1 MSAIRV
7 IGRED
12 IQKVFTVTAA
22 LRAVES
28 AYAGKSAGTGRVWPM
43 VFHEFDP
50 GHADLDI
57 KSGDLESAGVYGLKV
72 VSWYDSNAE
81 KALPALFGTS
91 LPLRSCH
98 RRAEG
103 AFERRADHSA
113 AHRRRGRQAI
123 GAKYL
128 ARKDAKTLTIVGC
141 GELCPYLAAAGLAAM
156 PSLETRCISRTR
168 TARRKAAERLAA
180 VTAASGRAAQ
190 GVRAHARTAA
200 ITAAADAA
208 AAVGASDI
216 VFTATCAKAPVVK
229 ERVGQAR
236 YACKLLHRRRP
247 AGQAGGRIGGARPRR
262 RLRRR
267 YGAVLRRR
275 RMRAAAQRGRPPR
288 SRRGARRGH
297 SRREGRADKRCGD
310 HRFRLHR
317 HRPAGHCLCR
327 SHSQSL
333 RKAGTRHGLRYLTRE
348 RSAASSQARPLA
360 FARCKLYNEKKTRS
374 PCRNVRF
381 PSLGH
386 RVFLKLLTGTAP
398 FRFRHRICSWVL

>member
-1 MSAIRV
+1 MSTIRV

-28 AYAGKSAGTGRVWPM
+28 AYTGKSAGTGRVWPM

-91 LPLRSCH
+91 LLFDLATGEPKALLNAGPITALRT
-98 RRAEG
+98 G
-103 AFERRADHSA
+103 AA
-113 AHRRRGRQAI
+113 AAV

-141 GELCPYLAAAGLAAM
+141 GELCPYLAAAALAAI
-156 PSLETRCISRTR
+156 PSLKTVYLTNPHRPE
-168 TARRKAAERLAA
+168 KAAERLAA
-180 VTAASGRAAQ
+180 VTAATDALLKACG
-190 GVRAHARTAA
+190 HARTAA
-200 ITAAADAA
+200 INAAADAA
-208 AAVGASDI
+208 SAVGESDI

-229 ERVGQAR
+229 SAWVKPGTHVSCIGADLAR
-236 YACKLLHRRRP
+236 
-247 AGQAGGRIGGARPRR
+247 QAGGRIGGARPRR

-288 SRRGARRGH
+288 SRRGAWRGH
-297 SRREGRADKRCGD
+297 SRRKGRTDERCGD

-317 HRPAGHCLCR
+317 HRSAGHRLRR
-327 SHSQSL
+327 SHSQCL

-348 RSAASSQARPLA
+348 RSVAS
-360 FARCKLYNEKKTRS
+360 
-374 PCRNVRF
+374 
-381 PSLGH
+381 
-386 RVFLKLLTGTAP
+386 
-398 FRFRHRICSWVL
+398 

>member
-1 MSAIRV
+1 MSTIRV

-91 LPLRSCH
+91 LLFDLATGEPKALLNAGPITALRT
-98 RRAEG
+98 G
-103 AFERRADHSA
+103 AA
-113 AHRRRGRQAI
+113 AAV

-141 GELCPYLAAAGLAAM
+141 GELCPYLAAA
-156 PSLETRCISRTR
+156 
-168 TARRKAAERLAA
+168 
-180 VTAASGRAAQ
+180 
-190 GVRAHARTAA
+190 A
-200 ITAAADAA
+200 ITAETDTA

-229 ERVGQAR
+229 SAWVKPGTHVS
-236 YACKLLHRRRP
+236 C
-247 AGQAGGRIGGARPRR
+247 IGADLPGKQEVES
-262 RLRRR
+262 
-267 YGAVLRRR
+267 AVLAH
-275 RMRAAAQRGRPPR
+275 AAVYGDDTAQCFAVGECELP
-288 SRRGARRGH
+288 H
-297 SRREGRADKRCGD
+297 SEGV
-310 HRFRLHR
+310 L
-317 HRPAGHCLCR
+317 PALAGEIGEVILGE
-327 SHSQSL
+327 
-333 RKAGTRHGLRYLTRE
+333 KAGRTSGAEITVFDSTGIALQDIA
-348 RSAASSQARPLA
+348 SAAIILKA
-360 FARCKLYNEKKTRS
+360 CEKQG
-374 PCRNVRF
+374 
-381 PSLGH
+381 LGT
-386 RVFLKLLTGTAP
+386 VCE
-398 FRFRHRICSWVL
+398 I